1 MFVLFLVAAAVDVA
15 DPAATI
21 RARVDKTM
29 AEHKVPI
36 DVLHCDHR
44 DKHCIG
50 EELVLR
56 FKADQWIRGEIENR
70 AVCGDEEARTN
81 PACLGE
87 IYSQMAKL
95 DLGNSTRLESV
106 VARFGWPRTETWSAA
121 VENAAFFLV
130 QHGLVASDNGT
141 LNWNVALARRVL
153 PDVEASVKAG
163 NLSPWHYAALYDRI
177 QIHSDKPQRYGTQF
191 QCVDGRFEPGT
202 IEDPSNIDVRRR
214 KLGLEPLVASPLFG
228 GPC

>member
-1 MFVLFLVAAAVDVA
+1 MIVLLLVAAAAGAVDLTA
-15 DPAATI
+15 KI
-21 RARVDKTM
+21 RARVDKAM
-29 AEHKVPI
+29 AEHTVPI
-36 DVLHCDHR
+36 DALHCDHG
-44 DKHCIG
+44 DKHCLG

-81 PACLGE
+81 SACLSE

-95 DLGNSTRLESV
+95 DLGNSTRMESV

-121 VENAAFFLV
+121 IENAAFFLV
-130 QHGLVASDNGT
+130 QHGLVASDNDT

-153 PDVEASVKAG
+153 PDVEASVNAG

-202 IEDPSNIDVRRR
+202 IEDPSNIDVRR
-214 KLGLEPLVASPLFG
+214 KTLGLEPLAASRLYG